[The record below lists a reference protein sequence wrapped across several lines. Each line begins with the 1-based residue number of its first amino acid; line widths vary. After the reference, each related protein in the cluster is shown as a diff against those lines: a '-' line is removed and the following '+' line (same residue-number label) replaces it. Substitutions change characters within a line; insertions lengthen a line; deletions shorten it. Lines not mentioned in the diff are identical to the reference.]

1 MYEENQ
7 KPIHEI
13 RSETFQYL
21 EYFLQEKKIAI
32 VKYPQSRIYRV
43 FVPFFG
49 WSGYSEHNW
58 SFLNMTVDL
67 SFPPPEGFQERMC
80 WR

>member
-49 WSGYSEHNW
+49 WSGYSEHN
-58 SFLNMTVDL
+58 
-67 SFPPPEGFQERMC
+67 
-80 WR
+80 